1 MEKDQGKNIAMVN
14 EHKNPAISVVLCV
27 YNGETYLRA
36 AIDSI
41 LAQTFTDFELILVN
55 DGSTD
60 GSGDICRTYAKGDP
74 RVVLIDCPTNSGVA
88 TAANA
93 GIAKSR
99 APLIARMDADDL
111 SMPERLACQYAYMMK
126 HPNIAVL
133 GSATRTI
140 DAAGK
145 VTRRNHYPLTPTKI
159 KRALEQSYCVIQG
172 VCLMR
177 KEAILKAGGYRIV
190 FQSTAEDYDLFLR
203 ISDLGY
209 DLANLPQPL
218 LNRRIHGNNIT
229 QVSCKKTFLA
239 SGFALLSHKTRQAG
253 LPDPLSEAE
262 TLHIGLLETFP
273 AHLRHDIGVS
283 LFLHDHADLLYSES
297 SAGKR
302 GPSTLTYVW
311 QDYLKRK
318 PQIKHSPMLCS
329 ALLIL
334 AKAAYAQGA
343 WVMTLCAVGEALR
356 HHPKGTVQMLWYKIK
371 DKILR

>member
-273 AHLRHDIGVS
+273 THLRHIMDAMFFIQR
-283 LFLHDHADLLYSES
+283 HT
-297 SAGKR
+297 
-302 GPSTLTYVW
+302 TLSHTTDQNAPVQAW
-311 QDYLKRK
+311 QDYQQLDPQVQRNPLLCDFLMLLLKGSVR
-318 PQIKHSPMLCS
+318 QRSWGTARA
-329 ALLIL
+329 ALR
-334 AKAAYAQGA
+334 
-343 WVMTLCAVGEALR
+343 EAFR
-356 HHPKGTVQMLWYKIK
+356 HHPKEASRKLWKKIRE
-371 DKILR
+371 KILPW